1 MMNFP
6 NPKDPQTVQVRIC
19 NLDNDCL
26 ERQFCSFNDKTLK
39 HECIPDNKK
48 LLYMGCL
55 NTSKY
60 NEFDKIESSSKEDHE
75 SMKSCIDFT
84 RRQKNKNGFHYNF
97 MVFKNKKNAFVD
109 PNTINVYLKCDK
121 EVLMA
126 MPSKD
131 FFDLKCDNDQKNC
144 ILIPNKTFKSFVKSN
159 EKVCGGKFSLD
170 VEYSC
175 ENEDLQNK
183 FNIPFDSKNMSKLK
197 IEIKCPVNIE
207 DTRFQSKC
215 TAAYFDTDNSN
226 PGNFKY
232 LELLDKSVKPEDCVQ
247 PVYKVPRIVND
258 IDIYKQLIEKKKNDD
273 IQDYNKML
281 DNKEEELNKIRM
293 EKLKIKFKMNTGQ
306 ELNDDEARSMVE
318 FNKYEYFQS
327 GSEKPCIWKI
337 HEHKNPFGDYVE
349 ENDIR
354 QYGILVQG
362 KFFMIEEAKQKACEL
377 GAYRFIWFS
386 NSYPLENLR
395 NQLYV
400 FTPKK
405 WNDAVKSM
413 SLDDIKKW
421 KKVQNVYV
429 GESTTEADIY
439 KEKFEDAQETL
450 QQTLANNYKT
460 MMTYVQNNVLNT
472 DEKLGTNE
480 NTIKELDDKI
490 TTMTQK
496 IKMNQIKTKLNNEFL
511 FILFWFAFVLI
522 LFGVF
527 YYYYRKYKS
536 N

>member
-26 ERQFCSFNDKTLK
+26 ERQFCSFNDKSLK
-39 HECIPDNKK
+39 HECIADDKK

-60 NEFDKIESSSKEDHE
+60 NEFDKIDSKSTEDHE
-75 SMKSCIDFT
+75 SMKSCIDFV
-84 RRQKNKNGFHYNF
+84 RRQKNKNGFYYNY

-131 FFDLKCDNDQKNC
+131 FFDLKCTDDQKNC
-144 ILIPNKTFKSFVKSN
+144 VLIPNNTFKSFVKSN
-159 EKVCGGKFSLD
+159 KKVCGGKLSLD

-183 FNIPFDSKNMSKLK
+183 FNIPFEFKNMNKLK
-197 IEIKCPVNIE
+197 IEIKCPVNLE
-207 DTRFQSKC
+207 DSRFQSKC
-215 TAAYFDTDNSN
+215 TATYFDTDNSN

-232 LELLDKSVKPEDCVQ
+232 LDLLDKNVKPEDCVQ
-247 PVYKVPRIVND
+247 PVYKVPRIVSD
-258 IDIYKQLIEKKKNDD
+258 IDVYKQLIEKKKEDD

-293 EKLKIKFKMNTGQ
+293 EKLKIKFKANTGVD
-306 ELNDDEARSMVE
+306 LDDEEAHSMVE

-327 GSEKPCIWKI
+327 GSEKPCVWKI

-354 QYGILVQG
+354 QYGIFVQG
-362 KFFMIEEAKQKACEL
+362 KFYMIEEAKQKACEL

-400 FTPKK
+400 FTPNK
-405 WNDAVKSM
+405 WNEAVKSM

-421 KKVQNVYV
+421 RNIENVYV
-429 GESTTEADIY
+429 GELTTEADIY
-439 KEKFEDAQETL
+439 KEKFEDTQSSLQEAIKKNYNAVL
-450 QQTLANNYKT
+450 SYIQT
-460 MMTYVQNNVLNT
+460 NVVNS
-472 DEKLGTNE
+472 DEKINTNKQ
-480 NTIKELDDKI
+480 TIKKLDDQI
-490 TTMTQK
+490 TTLTQK
-496 IKMNQIKTKLNNEFL
+496 IKMNQIKTKVNNEFL
-511 FILFWFAFVLI
+511 LI
-522 LFGVF
+522 LVIFTVLLIFGAL
-527 YYYYRKYKS
+527 YYYYSQKQKM
-536 N
+536 

>member
-26 ERQFCSFNDKTLK
+26 ERQFCSFNDKSLK
-39 HECIPDNKK
+39 HECIPNDKK

-60 NEFDKIESSSKEDHE
+60 NEFDKIESKSQEDHQ
-75 SMKSCIDFT
+75 SIKSCIDFT
-84 RRQKNKNGFHYNF
+84 RRQKNKDGFYYNF
-97 MVFKNKKNAFVD
+97 MVFKNKKNSFVD
-109 PNTINVYLKCDK
+109 PNTINIYLKCDK
-121 EVLMA
+121 EVLMT

-131 FFDLKCDNDQKNC
+131 FFKMKCSDNQQNC

-170 VEYSC
+170 VVYSC
-175 ENEDLQNK
+175 ENEDLENK
-183 FNIPFDSKNMSKLK
+183 FNIPFNPKNMDQLK
-197 IEIKCPVNIE
+197 IEIKCPVNIQ
-207 DTRFQSKC
+207 DNRFQSNC

-232 LELLDKSVKPEDCVQ
+232 LDLLDKSVKPEDCVQ

-258 IDIYKQLIEKKKNDD
+258 IDIYKQLMQKKKDNE
-273 IQDYNKML
+273 IQDYNNML
-281 DNKEEELNKIRM
+281 DSKEEELNKIRM
-293 EKLKIKFKMNTGQ
+293 EKLKIKFKMNTGKD
-306 ELNDDEARSMVE
+306 LNDDEARSMVE

-327 GSEKPCIWKI
+327 GSEKPCMWKI

-362 KFFMIEEAKQKACEL
+362 KFYLLEEAKQKACEL

-386 NSYPLENLR
+386 NSYVLENLR

-400 FTPKK
+400 FTPNK
-405 WNDAVKSM
+405 WSEAVKSLE
-413 SLDDIKKW
+413 LDDIKKW
-421 KKVQNVYV
+421 KKVSDVYV
-429 GESTTEADIY
+429 GEPTNETEMY
-439 KEKFEDAQETL
+439 KEKFEEADSSL
-450 QQTLANNYKT
+450 QNELKEKYNLFMNYI
-460 MMTYVQNNVLNT
+460 QSNVLKT
-472 DEKLGTNE
+472 DEKLDTNQ
-480 NTIKELDDKI
+480 NKIKELDDKI
-490 TTMTQK
+490 TTVTQK
-496 IKMNQIKTKLNNEFL
+496 IKMNQIQTKVNNEFL
-511 FILFWFAFVLI
+511 FILFWFLVILI
-522 LFGVF
+522 FFAVF